1 MTGKAIDGS
10 TITGGGMSGNAV
22 TGLSALLARSGGTA
36 SAIHAV
42 PLALISFYLMF
53 APVWAPRLTSRDYD
67 DARYMQLGLL
77 AVMVV
82 FLALPRIRDGVLTAW
97 SDLGRRVQTMWV
109 VFLVGGIA
117 SAVFSESP
125 NLAALEL
132 GLVTQLAFL
141 TLLICALVRQN
152 GISADKSLA
161 VAVCAG
167 AALICVQFWLMQAI
181 SIFEGRRFSW
191 VHPFLEFANVRF
203 FSQYQSYVL
212 FLLPLP
218 MLLLRLS
225 WKWKAVLYVVAA
237 NFWALQ
243 WMVGTRAVW
252 IGFAAA
258 MLAVCAMTRSGR
270 VAFVRTHLLL
280 VLAGGIVFAG
290 YLGATANTGDV
301 TRIPQ
306 KLSVMKRGSDSVNQ
320 RVLLAREA
328 VGAIV
333 ENPLTGVGPGQFGL
347 MKYPL
352 RGAHP
357 HNAPLQLMSEYG
369 LVAGAAGIVLGL
381 TLLIFAL
388 KSMRAAEANGQD
400 VITVSLAAALV
411 VGLVE
416 SFFSGGIIMPHAQ
429 MMLCIVAG
437 WLLGRRLTTGDQSA
451 GSEGGSQMRLAL
463 TLSVVVAAL
472 VTTLISFEYW
482 SVVKDMPLS
491 AQRWHPHFWQYG
503 RFSDW

>member
-1 MTGKAIDGS
+1 MIGKTMTGKAIDG
-10 TITGGGMSGNAV
+10 NAV
-22 TGLSALLARSGGTA
+22 TGLTAVLARSSGMA
-36 SAIHAV
+36 SAMHMV
-42 PLALISFYLMF
+42 PLALIGFYLMF
-53 APVWAPRLTSRDYD
+53 APVWAPLFTSRLYD

-82 FLALPRIRDGVLTAW
+82 FLALPRIRDGVLSVW
-97 SDLGRRVQTMWV
+97 NDLGRRVQTLWV

-125 NLAALEL
+125 DLAALEL

-167 AALICVQFWLMQAI
+167 AALICLQFWLMQAI

-191 VHPFLEFANVRF
+191 AHPFLEFANVRF

-212 FLLPLP
+212 FLLPVP

-225 WKWKAVLYVVAA
+225 WKWKTVLYVVAA

-252 IGFAAA
+252 IAFAAA
-258 MLAVCAMTRSGR
+258 MLAVCVMTRSGR

-290 YLGATANTGDV
+290 YLGATATTGDV

-306 KLSVMKRGSDSVNQ
+306 KLSVMKRGSGSVNE
-320 RVLLAREA
+320 RVLLVREA

-333 ENPLTGVGPGQFGL
+333 DKPLTGVGPGQFGL

-352 RGAHP
+352 RAAHP

-369 LVAGAAGIVLGL
+369 LVAGGAGIVLGL

-388 KSMRAAEANGQD
+388 RSMRAAEANGQD
-400 VITVSLAAALV
+400 AITVSLAAALV
-411 VGLVE
+411 MGLVE
-416 SFFSGGIIMPHAQ
+416 SLFSGGIIMPHGQ

-437 WLLGRRLTTGDQSA
+437 WLLGRRLTASDQSVR
-451 GSEGGSQMRLAL
+451 SEGGSQMRLAL
-463 TLSVVVAAL
+463 TLSVVAAAL
-472 VTTLISFEYW
+472 VTTLVSFEYW
-482 SVVKDMPLS
+482 SVVRDMPIS

>member
-1 MTGKAIDGS
+1 MIGKTMTGKAIDGS
-10 TITGGGMSGNAV
+10 TIAGETMTGNAMTRMMAV
-22 TGLSALLARSGGTA
+22 LARGSGMA
-36 SAIHAV
+36 SAMQVV
-42 PLALISFYLMF
+42 PLVLVSFYLMF
-53 APVWAPRLTSRDYD
+53 APVWAPLFTSRVYD

-82 FLALPRIRDGVLTAW
+82 FLALPRIRDGVLSAW
-97 SDLGRRVQTMWV
+97 NDLGRRVQTLWV
-109 VFLVGGIA
+109 VFLAGGIA

-125 NLAALEL
+125 DLAALEL

-167 AALICVQFWLMQAI
+167 AALICLQFWLMQAI

-191 VHPFLEFANVRF
+191 AHPFLEFANVRF

-218 MLLLRLS
+218 MLLLGLS
-225 WKWKAVLYVVAA
+225 WKWKTVLYMVAA

-252 IGFAAA
+252 IAFAAA
-258 MLAVCAMTRSGR
+258 MLAVCVMTRNGR

-290 YLGATANTGDV
+290 YLGATATTGDV

-306 KLSVMKRGSDSVNQ
+306 KLSVMKRGSGSVNE
-320 RVLLAREA
+320 RVLLVREA

-333 ENPLTGVGPGQFGL
+333 DKPLTGVGPGQFGL

-352 RGAHP
+352 RAAHP

-369 LVAGAAGIVLGL
+369 L
-381 TLLIFAL
+381 
-388 KSMRAAEANGQD
+388 
-400 VITVSLAAALV
+400 
-411 VGLVE
+411 
-416 SFFSGGIIMPHAQ
+416 
-429 MMLCIVAG
+429 
-437 WLLGRRLTTGDQSA
+437 
-451 GSEGGSQMRLAL
+451 
-463 TLSVVVAAL
+463 
-472 VTTLISFEYW
+472 
-482 SVVKDMPLS
+482 
-491 AQRWHPHFWQYG
+491 
-503 RFSDW
+503 

>member
-10 TITGGGMSGNAV
+10 TIAGNAV
-22 TGLSALLARSGGTA
+22 TGITSLLQRSGGMA
-36 SAIHAV
+36 SAMHVV
-42 PLALISFYLMF
+42 PLVLVSFYLMF
-53 APVWAPRLTSRDYD
+53 APVWAPLVTTRVYD

-82 FLALPRIRDGVLTAW
+82 FLALPRIKDGVLSVW
-97 SDLGRRVQTMWV
+97 NDLGKPVQTLWV
-109 VFLVGGIA
+109 VFLVGGMA
-117 SAVFSESP
+117 SAVLSEAP

-141 TLLICALVRQN
+141 TLLVCALVRQN

-167 AALICVQFWLMQAI
+167 AALIGLQFWLMQAI

-191 VHPFLEFANVRF
+191 THPFLEFANVRF
-203 FSQYQSYVL
+203 FSQYQSYAL
-212 FLLPLP
+212 LLLPLP
-218 MLLLRLS
+218 MLLLGLS
-225 WKWKAVLYVVAA
+225 RKWKAVLYVVAA

-252 IGFAAA
+252 VAFAAA
-258 MLAVCAMTRSGR
+258 LLAVCVMTRNGR

-290 YLGATANTGDV
+290 YLGATATTADV
-301 TRIPQ
+301 TQIPK
-306 KLSVMKRGSDSVNQ
+306 KLSVMKRGSGSVHQ
-320 RVLLAREA
+320 RVLLVREA

-333 ENPLTGVGPGQFGL
+333 DKPLTGVGPGQFGL

-369 LVAGAAGIVLGL
+369 LVAGGAGIVLGL
-381 TLLIFAL
+381 TLLVFAL
-388 KSMRAAEANGQD
+388 RSMRAAEAGGQGA
-400 VITVSLAAALV
+400 ITVSLAAALV
-411 VGLVE
+411 MGLVE
-416 SFFSGGIIMPHAQ
+416 SLFSGGIIMPHAQ

-437 WLLGRRLTTGDQSA
+437 WLLGRRLTTGDQSM
-451 GSEGGSQMRLAL
+451 GSERGSQMRLAL
-463 TLSVVVAAL
+463 TLSVVAAAL
-472 VTTLISFEYW
+472 VTTLLSFEYW
-482 SVVKDMPLS
+482 SVVRDMPIS
-491 AQRWHPHFWQYG
+491 AQPWHPHFWQYG